1 MGSPQRVA
9 VVPQS
14 PCGPPR
20 GALLPARLARAG
32 GNPSRAASYYALE
45 APCEESRM
53 LNGLS
58 NFARR
63 LASVADH
70 LEQASSNWQDFPAL
84 TQWLEKCKVTAVPA
98 APVFNSLW

>member
-1 MGSPQRVA
+1 
-9 VVPQS
+9 
-14 PCGPPR
+14 
-20 GALLPARLARAG
+20 
-32 GNPSRAASYYALE
+32 
-45 APCEESRM
+45 M